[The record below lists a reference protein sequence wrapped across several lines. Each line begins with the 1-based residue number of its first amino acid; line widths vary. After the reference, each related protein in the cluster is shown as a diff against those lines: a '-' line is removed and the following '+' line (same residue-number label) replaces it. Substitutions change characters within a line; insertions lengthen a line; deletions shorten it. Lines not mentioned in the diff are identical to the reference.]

1 MEDKKFAKLE
11 PMELPV
17 FKLEDLKDLPFDWNK
32 EDTLSITAGSG
43 YDSIMLGENNVLP
56 SFDIGTATFN
66 ANALP
71 GAISTNHLINNATSH
86 YPTIQP
92 LTTQQI
98 SQLNTINIQPNT
110 TYGGYGHG
118 HWTLNQTTPSL
129 AVKGDAE
136 FEGDIKLKGK
146 SLNETL
152 DHIEQRLGILHPN
165 PELEEKWEELK
176 ALSTRYRELEKD
188 IIEKEKLWSM
198 LKK

>member
-17 FKLEDLKDLPFDWNK
+17 FKVEDIKNLPFDWNK

-110 TYGGYGHG
+110 TYGGYGH
-118 HWTLNQTTPSL
+118 WTLNQTTPSL
-129 AVKGDAE
+129 AVTGDAE
-136 FEGDIKLKGK
+136 FEGDVKLKGK

>member
-1 MEDKKFAKLE
+1 MEQKKFAKLE
-11 PMELPV
+11 PVELPV
-17 FKLEDLKDLPFDWNK
+17 FKLEDIKDLPFDWNK

-43 YDSIMLGENNVLP
+43 YDSIMSGDNSAGLNLGN
-56 SFDIGTATFN
+56 SI
-66 ANALP
+66 
-71 GAISTNHLINNATSH
+71 GAINTNHWINNSTSH

-98 SQLNTINIQPNT
+98 AQLNTISIQPNT
-110 TYGGYGHG
+110 IGGTSIGGTSGYGN
-118 HWTLNQTTPSL
+118 WTFNQTTPSL

-152 DHIEQRLGILHPN
+152 DNIEQRLGILHPN

>member
-11 PMELPV
+11 PLELPV

-32 EDTLSITAGSG
+32 EDTLSITASSG
-43 YDSIMLGENNVLP
+43 YDSIMLGDSNAGLNL
-56 SFDIGTATFN
+56 GTNTLGN
-66 ANALP
+66 
-71 GAISTNHLINNATSH
+71 AISTNHWINNITSG

-98 SQLNTINIQPNT
+98 AQLNTISIQPNT
-110 TYGGYGHG
+110 IGGYGG
-118 HWTLNQTTPSL
+118 TGGTGGYGSWTQNQNTHSL

-146 SLNETL
+146 SLSETL
-152 DHIEQRLGILHPN
+152 DNIEQRLGILHPN